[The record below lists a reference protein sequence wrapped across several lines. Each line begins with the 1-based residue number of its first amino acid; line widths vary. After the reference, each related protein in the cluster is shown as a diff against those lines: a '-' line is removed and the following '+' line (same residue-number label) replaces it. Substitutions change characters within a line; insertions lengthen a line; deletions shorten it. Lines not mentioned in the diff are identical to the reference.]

1 MDLDVAGDRPLAK
14 WHTFTSCLGRA
25 AAVSSLAAALG
36 SCRAGA
42 KTVDLGLCSS
52 VRVRAFAG
60 SHPWPTHPGISLDTS
75 DWQHSYGRFDGGSR
89 KTGCV
94 ECRADLQGALLVLSV
109 LACLRCF

>member
-75 DWQHSYGRFDGGSR
+75 DWQHSYGRLTVAPE
-89 KTGCV
+89 KQ
-94 ECRADLQGALLVLSV
+94 AALNVVQTYRVL
-109 LACLRCF
+109 C